1 MISFLSAARNRFSPI
16 AIGIFLLAPLG
27 WTVARSPEP
36 ASPPANAGFQVQLF
50 EDLPAHWRQEWSFQG
65 LEPSLSWST
74 PVLGISGLPG
84 RISPAGMT
92 MPRNRPFALTIQGDV
107 NLPSGDYEF
116 RLRSRMHARFFLDGP
131 LLLESAPP
139 KPKELTPEE
148 IAARE
153 AAEKKARDEAAQQEA
168 EAQARQDLLRQRLED
183 ALLEQNEETQRAV
196 AAELEKANR
205 RQKGEFSDTQPP
217 AGTQEQVKKVSLDS
231 GRHRLRIELTG
242 EKLDREVSI
251 VYRRDEG
258 ERQLLSRAGR
268 IPFTERAW
276 VEWIEAESRRHREV
290 EGAVRKPRLA
300 RWEKYWEQ
308 RHRDQARAVASARKP
323 VGVEAA
329 AGMPEFNLVDRF
341 LGARMASHQ
350 VEPAPLTDDYE
361 FVRRIYVDVWG
372 LIPTWE
378 QVREFVDG
386 SEPDKRNLLID
397 RLLADDG
404 WADPWVG
411 YWQDLL
417 GENAKLYGGVPHST
431 GPFKEWI
438 HRSFV
443 EDRGYDRFATEL
455 LLMEGTR
462 EQMGTLGFQQ
472 SFGSDVPMAEK
483 AHVISQA
490 FMGATMKCARCHDS
504 PLNRYRQRDLF
515 GIASMLEGE
524 PLEIPETSSVG
535 EVPGRRKPAVPVTSK
550 PGDRIP
556 PSFVFDDDRNPEE
569 VGEGARAHRETLAA
583 WLVSQRRFARVGVNR
598 IWQRFMGR
606 GLVHPIDDWDSP
618 SEASHPGLLEYLTDE
633 FIGSGYS
640 VRHVQELILKSHAY
654 QRKRSQNL
662 AELRD
667 AAGRPFFA
675 APGARRMRAEEI
687 VDSLHVTVRRPFKS
701 ERIAYQKLDYG
712 TPRRTWQIV
721 SLSNEEDVAVLAKPL
736 LQEIMTLAKAF
747 GWRDQRPNPVS
758 VRNDDPHALQPLAMA
773 NGELMHRL
781 VKFTDRSYFTELS
794 KRAGTLDQYGEQLF
808 LNTLSRLPSDGERDW
823 LRNELGAV
831 WDRRLVPPE
840 LRETRKEES
849 RVREVTITDSIA
861 AHEYI
866 MQVRRGEPATAALTP
881 SFRRQAEK
889 VLWAVLNSPE
899 FIFLP

>member
-1 MISFLSAARNRFSPI
+1 MIRFLWAARSSCRRI
-16 AIGIFLLAPLG
+16 VVGILLLPALG
-27 WTVARSPEP
+27 WVSARSPEP
-36 ASPPANAGFQVQLF
+36 ASRPPGDRFLVQLF
-50 EDLPAHWRQEWSFQG
+50 EDLPAGWRQSWSFKG
-65 LEPSLSWST
+65 REPSMSWTT
-74 PVLGISGLPG
+74 PVLGLSRLPG
-84 RISPAGMT
+84 RLSPSGMT
-92 MPRNRPFALTIQGDV
+92 MARTRPFAVTIQGDLH
-107 NLPSGDYEF
+107 LPGGDYEF
-116 RLRSRMHARFFLDGP
+116 RLRSRMHARFFVDGR

-139 KPKELTPEE
+139 RPKELTPEA

-153 AAEKKARDEAAQQEA
+153 AAEKKARDEAAQKEA

-205 RQKGEFSDTQPP
+205 KQKGEFSDSKPP
-217 AGTQEQVKKVSLDS
+217 AGIQESVQIASLES
-231 GRHRLRIELTG
+231 GRYRLRIELTG

-251 VYRRDEG
+251 VYRRDKNEP
-258 ERQLLSRAGR
+258 RLMSRGDP

-276 VEWIEAESRRHREV
+276 VAWNEAESRRHRALED
-290 EGAVRKPRLA
+290 AVRKPRLA
-300 RWEKYWEQ
+300 NWEQ
-308 RHRDQARAVASARKP
+308 YWKHRHLQQARAVAASRTA
-323 VGVEAA
+323 VAVEPA

-341 LGARMASHQ
+341 LSAKMAAHGVKPGA
-350 VEPAPLTDDYE
+350 LTNDYE
-361 FVRRIYVDVWG
+361 FVRRIYVDIWG

-378 QVREFVDG
+378 QVREFVEDSRPG
-386 SEPDKRNLLID
+386 KRNLLID
-397 RLLADDG
+397 RLMADDG

-438 HRSFV
+438 HQSFV

-462 EQMGTLGFQQ
+462 EQSGTLGFHQ

-490 FMGATMKCARCHDS
+490 FMGAAMKCARCHDS

-515 GIASMLEGE
+515 GIAAMLEGE
-524 PLEIPETSSVG
+524 PVGIPETSSVG

-550 PGDRIP
+550 PGDLIP
-556 PSFVFDDDRNPEE
+556 PSFVFDGGRDLEDIGKGVRS
-569 VGEGARAHRETLAA
+569 HRRVLAD

-618 SEASHPGLLEYLTDE
+618 AGISHPGLLDYLAEE

-654 QRKRSQNL
+654 QRRRDQNL

-687 VDSLHVTVRRPFKS
+687 VDSLHATVRRPFKS

-712 TPRRTWQIV
+712 VPQRTWQIV

-736 LQEIMTLAKAF
+736 LQEIITLAKAF

-781 VKFTDRSYFTELS
+781 VKLTDRSYYTDLSRRTE
-794 KRAGTLDQYGEQLF
+794 TLDQYGERLF
-808 LNTLSRLPSDGERDW
+808 LNTLSRRPTQREKSW
-823 LRNELGAV
+823 LRSELGAD
-831 WDRRLVPPE
+831 WGQRLIPPE
-840 LRETRKEES
+840 LQKKRKEES
-849 RVREVTITDSIA
+849 RVEEVTITDSIA

-866 MQVRRGEPATAALTP
+866 RQVRRGEPATAALTP
-881 SFRRQAEK
+881 SFRRKTEK
-889 VLWAVLNSPE
+889 ILWAILNSPE

>member
-36 ASPPANAGFQVQLF
+36 ASPPANAGFQVHLF
-50 EDLPAHWRQEWSFQG
+50 EDLPAHWRQEWSFQK

-74 PVLGISGLPG
+74 PVLGIRGLPG

-116 RLRSRMHARFFLDGP
+116 RLRSRMHARFFLGGR

-217 AGTQEQVKKVSLDS
+217 AGTQEQVKRVSLDS

-258 ERQLLSRAGR
+258 ERQLLSRGGR

-276 VEWIEAESRRHREV
+276 VEWIEAESRRHREL
-290 EGAVRKPRLA
+290 EDAVSKPRLA
-300 RWEKYWEQ
+300 RWEEYWEQ
-308 RHRDQARAVASARKP
+308 RRRDQARAVASARKP

-329 AGMPEFNLVDRF
+329 AGMPEFNLIDRF
-341 LGARMASHQ
+341 LGARMASNQ

-386 SEPDKRNLLID
+386 SGPDKRNLLID

-515 GIASMLEGE
+515 GIASMLEGQ
-524 PLEIPETSSVG
+524 PVEIPETSSVG

-556 PSFVFDDDRNPEE
+556 PSFVFDDDRNLEE

-583 WLVSQRRFARVGVNR
+583 WFVSQRRFARVGVNR

-618 SEASHPGLLEYLTDE
+618 SEASHPGLLEYLADE

-654 QRKRSQNL
+654 QRRRDQNL

-736 LQEIMTLAKAF
+736 LQEIITLAKAF
-747 GWRDQRPNPVS
+747 GWRDQRPDPVS

-794 KRAGTLDQYGEQLF
+794 KRAATLDQYGEQLF

-831 WDRRLVPPE
+831 WGRRLVPPE

-866 MQVRRGEPATAALTP
+866 MQVRQGEPATAALTP

>member
-1 MISFLSAARNRFSPI
+1 MIRFLSAARTRISPPI
-16 AIGIFLLAPLG
+16 LGIFLLVPLG
-27 WTVARSPEP
+27 WAVARSPEQ
-36 ASPPANAGFQVQLF
+36 ALPPQGDRFQVQLF

-65 LEPSLSWST
+65 LEPSLSWTT

-107 NLPSGDYEF
+107 NLPGGGYEF
-116 RLRSRMHARFFLDGP
+116 RLRSRMHARFFVDGR

-139 KPKELTPEE
+139 KPKELTPAE
-148 IAARE
+148 IAAKE

-183 ALLEQNEETQRAV
+183 ALLEQNEETQKAV

-205 RQKGEFSDTQPP
+205 RQKGEFSDTRPP
-217 AGTQEQVKKVSLDS
+217 AGIQELGKKVPLES
-231 GRHRLRIELTG
+231 GRYRLRIELTG
-242 EKLDREVSI
+242 GKLDREVSI
-251 VYRRDEG
+251 VYRKG
-258 ERQLLSRAGR
+258 EDGLRLLSRGDP
-268 IPFTERAW
+268 IPFSERAW
-276 VEWIEAESRRHREV
+276 VEWNEAESRRHREV
-290 EGAVRKPRLA
+290 EEAVRGPRLA
-300 RWEKYWEQ
+300 KWEQ
-308 RHRDQARAVASARKP
+308 YWVQKHLGQARAAAARTP
-323 VGVEAA
+323 VEVERA
-329 AGMPEFNLVDRF
+329 AGMPEFNLIDRF
-341 LGARMASHQ
+341 LGARMASHG
-350 VEPAPLTDDYE
+350 VEPAPLTNDYE
-361 FVRRIYVDVWG
+361 FVRRIHVDAWG

-378 QVREFVDG
+378 QVREFVSD
-386 SEPDKRNLLID
+386 SDPDKRNLLID
-397 RLLADDG
+397 RLMAGDG

-417 GENAKLYGGVPHST
+417 GENPKLYGGVPHST

-462 EQMGTLGFQQ
+462 EQLGTLGFHQ

-515 GIASMLEGE
+515 GIAAMLEGE
-524 PLEIPETSSVG
+524 PVGIPETSSVG

-550 PGDRIP
+550 PGDLIP
-556 PSFVFDDDRNPEE
+556 PSFVFDHDRNLEE
-569 VGEGARAHRETLAA
+569 VGAGVRAHRRALAD
-583 WLVSQRRFARVGVNR
+583 WLVSQRRFAQVGVNR

-606 GLVHPIDDWDSP
+606 GLAHSIDDWDSP
-618 SEASHPGLLEYLTDE
+618 SAVSHPGLLDYLTDE

-654 QRKRSQNL
+654 QRRRDQTL

-712 TPRRTWQIV
+712 VPQRTWQIV

-736 LQEIMTLAKAF
+736 LQEIITLARAF

-794 KRAGTLDQYGEQLF
+794 KRAATLDQYGEQLF

-823 LRNELGAV
+823 LRNQLEAV

-840 LRETRKEES
+840 LRETQKEES
-849 RVREVTITDSIA
+849 RVREVTITDAIA

-866 MQVRRGEPATAALTP
+866 MQVRQGEPATASLTP